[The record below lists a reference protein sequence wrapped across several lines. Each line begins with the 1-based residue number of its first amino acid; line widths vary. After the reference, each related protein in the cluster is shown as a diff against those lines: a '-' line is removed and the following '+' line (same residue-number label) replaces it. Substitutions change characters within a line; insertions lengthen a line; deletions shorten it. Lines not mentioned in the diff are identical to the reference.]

1 MVTKTKLRNM
11 LALAGLPEIE
21 VSGRGEKWEVE
32 CFERRAQVLFRRFCR
47 RNKIA
52 YHGYTTGCDSLIAKA
67 GEGPQGYE
75 HTCDFS
81 DKASIH
87 HY

>member
-21 VSGRGEKWEVE
+21 VKGRDENWEVE

-47 RNKIA
+47 INKIA
-52 YHGYTTGCDSLIAKA
+52 YRGFTTGYDSLIAKA
-67 GEGPQGYE
+67 GQGPQGYE
-75 HTCDFS
+75 YTCDFN